1 MFILKYKELK
11 REKEVKETKL
21 RGILLLFVNFRA
33 QEIKR
38 NDKELK
44 KENLPLT
51 LSLFLSRRYKFQQ
64 KLC

>member
-1 MFILKYKELK
+1 M
-11 REKEVKETKL
+11 EVKEKKL